1 MPGIPMWNTRHSLF
15 VNFRLTCGSYMI
27 FLTESSNSERAN
39 CKKEVIKMSYA
50 YVGCRTT
57 KERNAR
63 GKGLCVYEIND
74 QTGVWKLVQ
83 CLETEPNPSY
93 QTMDQEKKFLYSVH
107 GDFTKVSSYQIL
119 ADHTLKHLNT
129 IDIGGKNPVDITID
143 KENKH
148 VIVATLQ
155 GGTLY
160 TIERKEDGSLGDV
173 AATYTY
179 EGKEEGKVSTIHQC
193 LWDQRKNYLFACAQG
208 RINGYGQMRA
218 LRYSHE
224 TGTFTQTAQF
234 FARTWDEPRHAAVH
248 PNNRWVYMCEEKGNK
263 VLYFQFDEK
272 TGAME
277 AMQELSTVPETI
289 TSYSDASE
297 VCVDPSGRY
306 VLVSNRYTDS
316 IAVYRIDPVT
326 GYLKNTG
333 FYSCLG
339 KTPRFFCFAPNGR
352 CFVANEDSDTIVEFE
367 FDSATGQLFPTLNII
382 PTGSPVCIV
391 FA

>member
-1 MPGIPMWNTRHSLF
+1 
-15 VNFRLTCGSYMI
+15 
-27 FLTESSNSERAN
+27 
-39 CKKEVIKMSYA
+39 MSYA

-63 GKGLCVYEIND
+63 GKGLSVYEIND
-74 QTGVWKLVQ
+74 QTGTWKLIQ

-93 QTMDQEKKFLYSVH
+93 QTMDLEKKYLYSVH
-107 GDFTKVSSYQIL
+107 GDFTMVSSYQIL

-129 IDIGGKNPVDITID
+129 IQIVGKNPVDITVD

-160 TIERKEDGSLGDV
+160 TITRKEDGSLGEV
-173 AATYTY
+173 IASYTY

-193 LWDQRKNYLFACAQG
+193 LWDHKKNFLFACAQG

-218 LRYSHE
+218 LKYNHE
-224 TGTFTQTAQF
+224 TGEFTQTAQF

-263 VLYFQFDEK
+263 VLYFQFDDE
-272 TGAME
+272 TGGFE
-277 AMQELSTVPETI
+277 AMQELTTVPETV
-289 TSYSDASE
+289 TGYSDASE

-316 IAVYRIDPVT
+316 MAVYRIDPVT

-333 FYSCLG
+333 FFSCLG
-339 KTPRFFCFAPNGR
+339 KTPRFFCFAPNGK
-352 CFVANEDSDTIVEFE
+352 CYVANEDSDTIVEFD
-367 FDSATGQLFPTLNII
+367 FDSMTGQLVPTLNIVQ
-382 PTGSPVCIV
+382 TGSPVCIV
-391 FA
+391 FV